1 LKDEANRLLTEVKFA
16 LTNQYNEKEFFE
28 PLNLELELQSLQND
42 FEWQLEHRNPDK
54 KLSPRRSIGREAEG
68 EYLRNR
74 EERGGRA

>member
-1 LKDEANRLLTEVKFA
+1 LKDEANRLLKEVKFA

-54 KLSPRRSIGREAEG
+54 
-68 EYLRNR
+68 N
-74 EERGGRA
+74 